1 MLKPGVSQRNNT
13 KDAKEVRKVEDDPDR
28 EKRLTEKI
36 RSVLY
41 EHRLLFALAC
51 LLFLGLIP
59 YIAWSITKIDAFAPS
74 TLTVNLTVPYTELLS
89 NFTKTITQ
97 MDIAGNVALF
107 EPSSVTPVL
116 MWRLMTFLT
125 PPGVPLSL
133 VDWADQ
139 LDVFFGELATNF
151 MTLSNPF
158 NITGTGVSAIGYY
171 AYTIALVGNTT
182 GPNMTTV
189 PLNLP
194 TVVSSF
200 TIHFE
205 VNPATQ
211 RILSVEVLQNAT
223 ATFVW
228 YGSSGVEPPGPFYT
242 KKRTEPVET
251 GTLPRE
257 SPSFPVNPGHS
268 MKIPAYLKEFWKN
281 PDPSM
286 KIPASVKEFWK
297 NADNS
302 MKMPI
307 NQRNFW
313 KNHKGAS
320 SVHSRAIPDAT
331 RWSILLSQI
340 DTLLANGQQ
349 SIALSICNTTQF
361 LTLQALFDPYK
372 NETSV
377 ACNFLQQ
384 TSSLVVPLMCSANGV
399 IDGSCLPDTIATINT
414 IGPIPVTRD
423 YTIVPGPGIQI
434 TGLPYGIHI
443 KNTGL
448 LMIVF
453 LSPHPEFIAN
463 FTGGILY
470 ITRTPQLPNT
480 VMAGP
485 ESGPPVQPGFRY
497 LVDADIPY
505 ISAYKVNGTLVVAQ
519 GGTGSSV
526 PLVGG
531 KFMISYNNTI
541 VEGPDVANVNGTG
554 LFVAGPGI
562 DITLVNGS
570 YVITATPRITLV
582 DLVAPSDIFNV
593 TSSPVTDGPAV
604 LTFVKNEQS
613 EGTFWAGPIVGGG
626 SGVPVFRPINV
637 SDLPSGI
644 PVSLFT
650 GVLPIANGGTN
661 SNTTL
666 LNDRI
671 IISYNGQLVEA
682 AFLNGTGL
690 TFNVGGGGGGITI
703 DNQGLLTLSL
713 AAPADLF
720 SVGGSPTSGNTGS
733 LTLTKV
739 SQSPNLFYA
748 GPTSG
753 LPAQPTFR
761 AITAADLPLINLT
774 TGVITGV
781 LPIAN
786 GGTGNPGPLVGNRLM
801 VSDATGSAIV
811 EFSQLFDGY
820 LAIGSSTGAPV
831 SAPLTAGNGIGVQL
845 GSGSI
850 TIDALGACTNG
861 TKFSPTCV
869 DISSQTCTTP
879 VSQTCIP
886 TNLVAMNLA
895 VSGNTTLGT
904 ETSCSAPLNPS
915 CIDISGKSC
924 PGGYIATNCIN
935 PNLVLDSLYVTNL
948 IAVNSTQT
956 TTFVANATFIETQ
969 QLVVTNLQLN
979 GSMTCSG
986 NTSAALISH
995 DCYDI
1000 SNKTCPNG
1008 ALSESCI
1015 PDNLLVA
1022 NLQSTNT
1029 ITINNLVCSGP
1040 PIPSTCVSIDGETC
1054 TTPVSDSCVPMRIR
1068 TINGALPTALLDF
1081 TVTAGT
1087 GISVVPGANQIIVSN
1102 TGVTSVALALPVSLF
1117 SISGSPVTTTGTLT
1131 GSLISQAA
1139 NTIFAAPDALAGIP
1153 SFRAMVAGDLPALA
1167 AGQLFIGTG
1176 SGTVAGYITAGS
1188 PAIIVTNGAGTIT
1201 VDANVTIGMTVPAG
1215 LLSVSPSSVTNS
1227 GTFSVTLQTQ
1237 SANTI
1242 FAGPAAGAPAD
1253 PTFRAMVTGDLPP
1266 LTNGQLYIGNAGVA
1280 TASTLTAGAGISIT
1294 NGAGSITIASTI
1306 FGTVTSVALAL
1317 PVSVFSIS
1325 GSPVTSSGTLTGSF
1339 VAQAAATIF
1348 AGPTAGAPADPT
1360 FRAMAVTD
1368 LPALGNG
1375 QLYIGNAGVPTIS
1388 SLTAGLG
1395 ITITPGFGTITVSGT
1410 GGTVTSVGLSLPV
1423 SVFSVSGSPVT
1434 SSGTLTGSFTTQTAN
1449 TVFAGPA
1456 SGGPAT
1462 PTFRALTTADIT
1474 AALNYQEVSSTTTIA
1489 AFSAAGYTL
1498 VTTMTITPAAGTYQA
1513 TFSSSMTPSTT
1524 SGVFQY
1530 GIFNDAAIVAHS
1542 QRTAGSFNGYFTLMT
1557 QAVVTVNGSQAINV
1571 RWRKSAGS
1579 GSGDMF
1585 ERSLFLL
1592 RIA

>member
-1 MLKPGVSQRNNT
+1 MLKPTGSVVKRKDGYVPMTEPKDNPNNDDRDKRRNQN
-13 KDAKEVRKVEDDPDR
+13 
-28 EKRLTEKI
+28 KI
-36 RSVLY
+36 RHAIY
-41 EHRLLFALAC
+41 EHRLLFVI
-51 LLFLGLIP
+51 LLLLLLGFAIP
-59 YIAWSITKIDAFAPS
+59 FGIWAGTQISNFAPS
-74 TLTVNLTVPYTELLS
+74 TMQVNFSVPYSDLLS
-89 NFTKTITQ
+89 NFSKTITQ
-97 MDIAGNVALF
+97 MDIVGNVELF
-107 EPSSVTPVL
+107 EPTTLGTPVS

-125 PPGVPLSL
+125 PTATPLTL

-139 LDVFFGELATNF
+139 LDVFFAEFATNF

-158 NITGTGVSAIGYY
+158 NITGSGVSAIGYY

-182 GPNMTTV
+182 GPNMTVV

-205 VNPATQ
+205 VNPLTQ
-211 RILSVEVLQNAT
+211 KILNVEVLPNAT
-223 ATFVW
+223 STLVW
-228 YGSSGVEPPGPFYT
+228 YSSSGVEPPGPSLMRRRQNVLPKEEEDT
-242 KKRTEPVET
+242 KHHHYDGDSSSAFLKQQYMKEAFEHFKATQKEHSF
-251 GTLPRE
+251 GTPKGFFG
-257 SPSFPVNPGHS
+257 S
-268 MKIPAYLKEFWKN
+268 LKAF
-281 PDPSM
+281 
-286 KIPASVKEFWK
+286 
-297 NADNS
+297 
-302 MKMPI
+302 
-307 NQRNFW
+307 
-313 KNHKGAS
+313 GGG
-320 SVHSRAIPDAT
+320 SRAAASAT
-331 RWSILLSQI
+331 RALPDITRWNILLSQI
-340 DTLLANGQQ
+340 DTLLNKGQQ

-361 LTLQALFDPYK
+361 LDLQALFDPYK
-372 NETSV
+372 NETYV

-384 TSSLVVPLMCSANGV
+384 TSTLAVPLICTGSGV

-414 IGPIPVTRD
+414 IPGTPVTRD
-423 YTIVPGPGIQI
+423 FTIVPGPGIQI
-434 TGLPYGIHI
+434 TGLPYAIHI

-463 FTGGILY
+463 FSGGILY

-485 ESGPPVQPGFRY
+485 ASGPPVQPGFRY

-505 ISAYKVNGTLVVAQ
+505 ISAYKVNGTLTVAQ

-531 KFMISYNNTI
+531 KFMISFNNTI
-541 VEGPDVANVNGTG
+541 IEGPDVANVNGTG

-562 DITLVNGS
+562 EITLVNGS

-582 DLVAPSDIFNV
+582 DLVAPSDIFTV
-593 TSSPVTDGPAV
+593 TSLPVTDGPAV
-604 LTFVKNEQS
+604 LTFVKNTQL
-613 EGTFWAGPIVGGG
+613 EGTFWAGPNIG
-626 SGVPVFRPINV
+626 SGSGLPVFRPINV

-644 PVSLFT
+644 PISFFT

-661 SNTTL
+661 SNATL

-671 IISYNGQLVEA
+671 MISYNGQIVES

-690 TFNVGGGGGGITI
+690 SFNVGGGGITI
-703 DNQGLLTLSL
+703 DNLGLLTLSL
-713 AAPADLF
+713 VAPADLF

-761 AITAADLPLINLT
+761 AIVAADLPPINLT

-786 GGTGNPGPLVGNRLM
+786 GGTGNPGPLSGNRLM
-801 VSDATGSAIV
+801 VSNAAGDAIV

-831 SAPLTAGNGIGVQL
+831 SAPLTAGNGIQVQL
-845 GSGSI
+845 GSGSV

-879 VSQTCIP
+879 LGQSCIP
-886 TNLVAMNLA
+886 QNLVVTTLA

-915 CIDISGKSC
+915 CVDISGRSC
-924 PGGYIATNCIN
+924 PGGYLATNCIN

-969 QLVVTNLQLN
+969 QLVVTDLQLN

-986 NTSAALISH
+986 NSSTTLISPN
-995 DCYDI
+995 CYDI
-1000 SNKTCPNG
+1000 SNKTCPSG

-1040 PIPSTCVSIDGETC
+1040 AIPSSCVSIDGETC
-1054 TTPVSDSCVPMRIR
+1054 TTPVSDSCVPMRIQ
-1068 TINGALPTALLDF
+1068 TINGVFPTALLDF

-1087 GISVVPGANQIIVSN
+1087 GISVIPGANQIIVSN
-1102 TGVTSVALALPVSLF
+1102 TGVTSVALALPASLF

-1131 GSLISQAA
+1131 GSLVSQAA
-1139 NTIFAAPDALAGIP
+1139 NTVFAAPDGISGAP
-1153 SFRAMVAGDLPALA
+1153 SFRTMVAGDLPALA

-1176 SGTVAGYITAGS
+1176 STTVAGYITAGS
-1188 PAIIVTNGAGTIT
+1188 PAIIVTNGVGTIT
-1201 VDANVTIGMTVPAG
+1201 VDANVTISMTVPAG
-1215 LLSVSPSSVTNS
+1215 LLSVSPSSVTNT
-1227 GTFSVTLQTQ
+1227 GTFVVSLQTQ
-1237 SANTI
+1237 TANTV
-1242 FAGPAAGAPAD
+1242 FAGPAAGGPAN
-1253 PTFRAMVTGDLPP
+1253 PTFRTLVVADLPA

-1280 TASTLTAGAGISIT
+1280 VASTLTAGAGISIT
-1294 NGAGSITIASTI
+1294 NGAGSITIASTTL
-1306 FGTVTSVALAL
+1306 GTVTSVALAL

-1339 VAQAAATIF
+1339 VTQAAATIF
-1348 AGPTAGAPADPT
+1348 AGPAAGAPAVPT
-1360 FRAMAVTD
+1360 FRTMVVTD

-1375 QLYIGNAGVPTIS
+1375 QLYIGNAGVPTVS

-1395 ITITPGFGTITVSGT
+1395 ITITPGFGTITIAGT
-1410 GGTVTSVGLSLPV
+1410 GGTVTSVGLALPV
-1423 SVFSVSGSPVT
+1423 SVFSISGSPVT

-1449 TVFAGPA
+1449 TVFAGPT

-1462 PTFRALTTADIT
+1462 PTFRTLTAADVT
-1474 AALNYQEVSSTTTIA
+1474 ALNYHEVSDTVTIA
-1489 AFSAAGYTL
+1489 AFSSASYTL
-1498 VTTMTITPAAGTYQA
+1498 ATSMTFTPAAGTYQV
-1513 TFSSSMTPSTT
+1513 TFGSSITPSTT
-1524 SGVFQY
+1524 SGVYQY
-1530 GIFNDAAIVAHS
+1530 AIFNDAAIVAHS
-1542 QRTAGSFNGYFTLMT
+1542 QRIVGSFNGYFTLQT

-1571 RWRKSAGS
+1571 RWRKSAGT
-1579 GSGDMF
+1579 GSADMF
-1585 ERSLFLL
+1585 ERSMFLL

>member
-1 MLKPGVSQRNNT
+1 MLKPTGSVVKR
-13 KDAKEVRKVEDDPDR
+13 KDGYVPMTEPKDNDDRD
-28 EKRLTEKI
+28 KRRTQNKI
-36 RSVLY
+36 RHAIY
-41 EHRLLFALAC
+41 EHRLLFFI
-51 LLFLGLIP
+51 LLLLLLGFAIP
-59 YIAWSITKIDAFAPS
+59 FGIWAGTQISNFAPS
-74 TLTVNLTVPYTELLS
+74 TMQVNFSVPYSDLLS
-89 NFTKTITQ
+89 NFSKTITQ
-97 MDIAGNVALF
+97 MDIMGNVELF
-107 EPSSVTPVL
+107 EPTLGTPVS

-125 PPGVPLSL
+125 PTATPLTL
-133 VDWADQ
+133 VEWADQ
-139 LDVFFGELATNF
+139 LEVFFAEFATNF

-158 NITGTGVSAIGYY
+158 NITGSGVSAIGYY

-182 GPNMTTV
+182 GPNMTVV

-200 TIHFE
+200 TIHFD
-205 VNPATQ
+205 VNPLTQ
-211 RILSVEVLQNAT
+211 KILNVEVLPNAT
-223 ATFVW
+223 STLVW
-228 YGSSGVEPPGPFYT
+228 YSSSGVEPPGPSFMRRDQVKKDPIHASGTSLKQQYMKEAFEHFKTAAAAVATQQHHHPISGKAAMRWQHFEKRKSAARALPDIT
-242 KKRTEPVET
+242 KW
-251 GTLPRE
+251 
-257 SPSFPVNPGHS
+257 N
-268 MKIPAYLKEFWKN
+268 
-281 PDPSM
+281 
-286 KIPASVKEFWK
+286 
-297 NADNS
+297 
-302 MKMPI
+302 
-307 NQRNFW
+307 
-313 KNHKGAS
+313 
-320 SVHSRAIPDAT
+320 
-331 RWSILLSQI
+331 ILLSQI
-340 DTLLANGQQ
+340 DTLLNKGQQ
-349 SIALSICNTTQF
+349 NIALSICNTTQF
-361 LTLQALFDPYK
+361 LELQALFDPYK
-372 NETSV
+372 NETYV

-384 TSSLVVPLMCSANGV
+384 TSALTVPLICTANGV

-414 IGPIPVTRD
+414 IPGTPVTRD
-423 YTIVPGPGIQI
+423 FTVVPGPGIAI
-434 TGLPYGIHI
+434 TGLPHAILI

-448 LMIVF
+448 LMVVF

-470 ITRTPQLPNT
+470 ITRTPQLPNV

-505 ISAYKVNGTLVVAQ
+505 ISAYKVNGTLLVSQ

-531 KFMISYNNTI
+531 KFMISFNNTI

-582 DLVAPSDIFNV
+582 DLVAPSDIFTV
-593 TSSPVTDGPAV
+593 TSVPVTDGPAV
-604 LTFVKNEQS
+604 LTFVKNAQAQ
-613 EGTFWAGPIVGGG
+613 GTFWAGPESGG
-626 SGVPVFRPINV
+626 SGLPVFRPINV
-637 SDLPSGI
+637 SDLPSSGI
-644 PVSLFT
+644 PVSSLT
-650 GVLPIANGGTN
+650 GVLPVVNGGTN
-661 SNTTL
+661 SNATL

-671 IISYNGQLVEA
+671 MISYNGQIVES

-690 TFNVGGGGGGITI
+690 SFSVSGGGITI
-703 DNQGLLTLSL
+703 DNLGLLTLSL
-713 AAPADLF
+713 SAPADLL

-733 LTLTKV
+733 LALTKV

-761 AITAADLPLINLT
+761 AITAADLPPINLT

-801 VSDATGSAIV
+801 VSNAAGNAIV

-831 SAPLTAGNGIGVQL
+831 SAPLTAGNGINVQL

-850 TIDALGACTNG
+850 TIDALGTCTNG

-879 VSQTCIP
+879 ISQTCIP
-886 TNLVAMNLA
+886 TNLVVTNLA

-915 CIDISGKSC
+915 CIDISSQSC
-924 PGGYIATNCIN
+924 PGGYLGTNCIN

-948 IAVNSTQT
+948 YAVNSTQA
-956 TTFVANATFIETQ
+956 TTFVANASTIVTQ
-969 QLVVTNLQLN
+969 QLIVTDLQLN

-986 NTSAALISH
+986 NSSAALISP

-1000 SNKTCPNG
+1000 SNKTCPTG

-1040 PIPSTCVSIDGETC
+1040 PIPSSCISIDGETC
-1054 TTPVSDSCVPMRIR
+1054 TTPVGDSCVPTRVR
-1068 TINGALPTALLDF
+1068 TINGVLPTVLLDF

-1087 GISVVPGANQIIVSN
+1087 GISVIPGANQIIVSN
-1102 TGVTSVALALPVSLF
+1102 TGVTSVALALPASLF

-1139 NTIFAAPDALAGIP
+1139 NTIFAAPDALSGIP
-1153 SFRAMVAGDLPALA
+1153 SFRTMVPGDLPALA

-1188 PAIIVTNGAGTIT
+1188 SAIVVTNGVGTIT
-1201 VDANVTIGMTVPAG
+1201 VDANVTIGMTLPTG

-1237 SANTI
+1237 SANTV
-1242 FAGPAAGAPAD
+1242 FAGPAAGAPAT
-1253 PTFRAMVTGDLPP
+1253 PTFRTMVTGDLPP

-1294 NGAGSITIASTI
+1294 NGAGSITIASTV

-1339 VAQAAATIF
+1339 VTQTAATFF
-1348 AGPTAGAPADPT
+1348 AGPTAGAPAVPT
-1360 FRAMAVTD
+1360 FRTMVATD
-1368 LPALGNG
+1368 LPPLLNG

-1388 SLTAGLG
+1388 SLTAGTG
-1395 ITITPGFGTITVSGT
+1395 ITITLGFGTITISGT

-1462 PTFRALTTADIT
+1462 PTFRALTAADIT
-1474 AALNYQEVSSTTTIA
+1474 AALNYQEVSNTATVS
-1489 AFSAAGYTL
+1489 AFSSASYTV
-1498 VTTMTITPAAGTYQA
+1498 VTSMTSTPAAGTYQVS
-1513 TFSSSMTPSTT
+1513 FSSSMTPSTT

-1530 GIFNDAAIVAHS
+1530 AIHKAAVVVTHS
-1542 QRTAGSFNGYFTLMT
+1542 QRYAGSFNGYFTLNT
-1557 QAVVTVNGSQAINV
+1557 QAVVTVDGSEAIDI
-1571 RWRKSAGS
+1571 RWRKTAGTGSA
-1579 GSGDMF
+1579 DMF
-1585 ERSLFLL
+1585 ERSMFLL